1 MRTEPRGRA
10 WGAKMVWPA
19 GRASWWA
26 VGLYPAAW
34 LFQTA
39 VGDALH
45 QLLHF
50 CSRHGTLERGGVGAG
65 AAALRRLLGCIG
77 YIHTCHHSYIDAFGN
92 VDPAYQWQNIWL
104 DKVLKRAIHQA
115 LALGCWRLLLRPL
128 AAPALAA
135 AGRRAMLE
143 LVLLEGLRTAWAVW
157 LALPSRAGKVAAVVS
172 ADHPSLSRLPADG
185 AARLAKAVE
194 LQDGTELLLHRLWI
208 TPTAH
213 ALHHFDS
220 RNFPNQYIDW
230 RALCVLLGWAVGGS
244 GRYRLALPPPER
256 LRRLLAGQG

>member
-1 MRTEPRGRA
+1 MEVRP
-10 WGAKMVWPA
+10 PA

-50 CSRHGTLERGGVGAG
+50 CSRHGTLERGGAAGAG
-65 AAALRRLLGCIG
+65 AALRRLLGCIG

-104 DKVLKRAIHQA
+104 DKVLKRAIHQG
-115 LALGCWRLLLRPL
+115 LVLGCWRLLLRPL

-230 RALCVLLGWAVGGS
+230 RALCVLLGRAVGGS